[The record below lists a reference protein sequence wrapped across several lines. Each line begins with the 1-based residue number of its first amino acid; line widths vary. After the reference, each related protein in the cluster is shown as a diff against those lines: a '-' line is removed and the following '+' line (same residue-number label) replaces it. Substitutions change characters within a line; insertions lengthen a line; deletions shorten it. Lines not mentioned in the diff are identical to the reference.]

1 MCLIGIAYQHLPGTP
16 LLLLANRDEYYARP
30 ARAIDRCE
38 DAPHILGGRDGQA
51 GGSWLAV
58 SESGRVAAVTNV
70 RTGSRTPGRRSR
82 GELVQAWLQD
92 SRPAAEF
99 AGWLQAQRGEYA
111 PFNLLFGCLND
122 LYCFHSPRALLSRLR
137 PGVHVLSNGLP
148 DAPWPKSE
156 RLRGW
161 MSAMHSLPADEVML
175 DWLADRTPAPV
186 EALPNTGVGLAL
198 EKFLSPVFIA
208 GDDYGTRAS
217 TVLTLGSKGRG
228 VLVERVFHAGR
239 PQGSRRLSFAV
250 QASARAC

>member
-1 MCLIGIAYQHLPGTP
+1 M
-16 LLLLANRDEYYARP
+16 
-30 ARAIDRCE
+30 
-38 DAPHILGGRDGQA
+38 
-51 GGSWLAV
+51 
-58 SESGRVAAVTNV
+58 
-70 RTGSRTPGRRSR
+70 
-82 GELVQAWLQD
+82 
-92 SRPAAEF
+92 
-99 AGWLQAQRGEYA
+99 
-111 PFNLLFGCLND
+111 
-122 LYCFHSPRALLSRLR
+122 YCFHSPRALLSRLR

-250 QASARAC
+250 QAGARAC